1 MCLACLC
8 THTNPYAWTYYTLIH
23 TYVHTNHVNQ
33 CSCLLCTQA
42 CVHVYVHEY
51 TVHVLL
57 WVCNESYI
65 VHMCSYVCTCVDVCA
80 HVTILN
86 TTINTTM
93 S

>member
-1 MCLACLC
+1 MDILTYLHTPMYTQTMC
-8 THTNPYAWTYYTLIH
+8 IS
-23 TYVHTNHVNQ
+23 VHV
-33 CSCLLCTQA
+33 C

-86 TTINTTM
+86 ATINSTINTTI